1 MKLVAPITP
10 IPPYPLDYRFE
21 PGNGTSYDLLFGRIP
36 GGKVLLTWLYNG
48 GSGGGVFRFD
58 PDNFLH
64 HSYLSEKLPL
74 PYCSSSC
81 RALALKSDCQARR
94 RTTPSTHRPTPQT
107 DHWRQPM
114 TTRLTGDEERSLTL
128 TLMEMVTVR
137 VALAASRIS
146 LPDRAHRIDGIL
158 GKINNAML
166 EIENDKGDATNG

>member
-74 PYCSSSC
+74 PCGGLAGDVT
-81 RALALKSDCQARR
+81 ALLVFLSGFGIEVGL
-94 RTTPSTHRPTPQT
+94 PSEAENHTLNPQT
-107 DHWRQPM
+107 Y
-114 TTRLTGDEERSLTL
+114 TT
-128 TLMEMVTVR
+128 
-137 VALAASRIS
+137 
-146 LPDRAHRIDGIL
+146 
-158 GKINNAML
+158 N
-166 EIENDKGDATNG
+166 